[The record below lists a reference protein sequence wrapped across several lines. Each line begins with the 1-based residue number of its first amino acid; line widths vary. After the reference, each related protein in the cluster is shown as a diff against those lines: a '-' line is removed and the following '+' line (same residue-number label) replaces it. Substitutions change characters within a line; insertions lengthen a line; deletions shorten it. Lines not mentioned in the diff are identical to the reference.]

1 MMTDSPEPAGKEQQL
16 LRHARREGLVI
27 MAAWV
32 LALAWSVGYSRLFG
46 YADSDRASHDLHL
59 ILGMPAWVFW
69 GIVVPWAVCLLI
81 SVWFCFRFM
90 TDDDLG
96 RDPDE
101 GAGHV

>member
-1 MMTDSPEPAGKEQQL
+1 MNQPSDPPGKEQLL
-16 LRHARREGLVI
+16 LRHARREGLLI
-27 MAAWV
+27 MAVWGI
-32 LALAWSVGYSRLFG
+32 ALLWSVGYSYLHG
-46 YADSDRASHDLHL
+46 YNRAVSDIRL
-59 ILGMPAWVFW
+59 ILGMPDWVFW
-69 GIVVPWAVCLLI
+69 GIVVPWAACLAF

>member
-1 MMTDSPEPAGKEQQL
+1 MNHPPEPAGKEQQL

-27 MAAWV
+27 LAAWA
-32 LALAWSVGYSRLFG
+32 LALVWSVGYSRLFG
-46 YADSDRASHDLHL
+46 YVGPGGEIREIRL
-59 ILGMPAWVFW
+59 ILGIPDWVFW
-69 GIVVPWAVCLLI
+69 GIVVPWAVCLVF

-101 GAGHV
+101 GGGHV